1 MTLPAL
7 KKISGKPADAASTG
21 LEFSERAQALFA
33 QGESA
38 QARLEKFD
46 EAALHLDAI
55 KLLAGALPKRECVHW
70 ALTCAREAT
79 PKQAPAVQQAALDAT
94 ARWTVDPSDAN
105 RRAAGD
111 ASELAKLRNAAGC
124 TALAAFMSGGSLA
137 PVELTPVP
145 PPEHLCAVMAS
156 VAIELSSHM
165 DGHAQAANH
174 LRRFFQLGV
183 KQNREPA
190 AWDAPAQPVA
200 PGAPKSG

>member
-7 KKISGKPADAASTG
+7 KKLSGKPADAASNG

-33 QGESA
+33 AGESA
-38 QARLEKFD
+38 QARLEKLD
-46 EAALHLDAI
+46 KAALHLDAI

-70 ALTCAREAT
+70 ALSCAREAT
-79 PKQAPAVQQAALDAT
+79 AKAAAAAQHAALDAT
-94 ARWTVDPSDAN
+94 ALWTKDPSDAN

-124 TALAAFMSGGSLA
+124 AALAAFMSGGSLA
-137 PVELTPVP
+137 PAELTPVP

-183 KQNREPA
+183 KQSAEPA
-190 AWDAPAQPVA
+190 SWDLPSPALA
-200 PGAPKSG
+200 GGAPKPG